1 MVEVGILQ
9 LSDSIQAIDPVDLR
23 LWIVEE
29 VDLHGI
35 VSPCLW

>member
-9 LSDSIQAIDPVDLR
+9 ILESIQAIDPVDLR

-29 VDLHGI
+29 VDLHGF
-35 VSPCLW
+35 VSRCLW